1 VTQSSRRNFLK
12 TSAVGVTALAGTQ
25 VLANTSTPSSKVILE
40 VEALEAKKI
49 QETTTH
55 WNDGLA
61 HPIPY
66 KNPPGKN
73 KDRAIVL
80 GGGSEYMSSF
90 LVGYFNAMLN
100 NGINLRLADIVVGT
114 SAGAV
119 LGSALLGSRLD
130 LFSTEFNLLADYP
143 KIMAKL
149 VPTKK
154 FSPSQ
159 ERVMKMGIDAKDGSP
174 ATIQAIGHAAMA
186 AKSIPED
193 KFEMN
198 MKVFLGDMKAI
209 PPKMYIT
216 TIDCYTA
223 ERLVIS
229 PDSGVSV
236 TIACAASASAPGVT
250 GPTWVKDRVCMDG
263 SIGSTETHCDIVA
276 GSKRALVVALADT
289 IEQEKEGLRLN
300 HLPNTILQEVK
311 DLEAGGTKTKL
322 VVVGMLPGRKKMS
335 VVDPD
340 MMEPAIK
347 YGYERGM
354 ADLPEMK
361 HFWMSA

>member
-1 VTQSSRRNFLK
+1 MTSSRRNFIK
-12 TSAVGVTALAGTQ
+12 SSALGVAAIGTVGANQALAQGQ
-25 VLANTSTPSSKVILE
+25 SLSKKTIAE
-40 VEALEAKKI
+40 VKTLEAKEL
-49 QETTTH
+49 QATTAN
-55 WNDGLA
+55 WNDGLS

-66 KNPPGKN
+66 KNPPGKG

-90 LVGYFNAMLN
+90 LVGYFHAMLT
-100 NGINLRLADIVVGT
+100 NGVNLRLADIVVGT

-130 LFSTEFNLLADYP
+130 LFSAEFNLLADYP

-159 ERVMKMGIDAKDGSP
+159 ERVMKMGIEAKDGSP
-174 ATIQAIGHAAMA
+174 VTIQAIGHAAMA
-186 AKSIPED
+186 AKSIPSE
-193 KFEMN
+193 KFKKN
-198 MKVFLGDMKAI
+198 INVFLGDMKDI

-223 ERLVIS
+223 ERLVIG
-229 PDSGVSV
+229 PDSGVPV
-236 TIACAASASAPGVT
+236 TTACSASASAPGVT
-250 GPTWVKDRVCMDG
+250 GPTWVNDRYCMDG

-300 HLPNTILQEVK
+300 RLPNTILQEVK
-311 DLEAGGTKTKL
+311 DLEAGGTKVKL
-322 VVVGMLPGRKKMS
+322 VIVGMLPGRKTMS
-335 VVDPD
+335 VVDPGI
-340 MMEPAIK
+340 MEPAIK

-354 ADLPEMK
+354 QDLPEMK
-361 HFWMSA
+361 KLWV

>member
-1 VTQSSRRNFLK
+1 MTQSSRRNFLK
-12 TSAVGVTALAGTQ
+12 NSAASVAAVASTQTLAKTA
-25 VLANTSTPSSKVILE
+25 TPSSKVIAV
-40 VEALEAKKI
+40 VEAYDATKI
-49 QETTTH
+49 QETTAN
-55 WNDGLA
+55 WDDGLA

-66 KNPPGKN
+66 KNPPGLG

-90 LVGYFNAMLN
+90 LVGYFHAMLT
-100 NGINLRLADIVVGT
+100 NGIDLRLADIVVGT

-159 ERVMKMGIDAKDGSP
+159 ERVMKMGINAKDGSP

-186 AKSIPED
+186 AKSIPEAR
-193 KFEMN
+193 FEKN
-198 MKVFLGDMKAI
+198 MKVFLGDMKNI

-223 ERLVIS
+223 ERLVIA
-229 PDSGVSV
+229 PNSGVSV
-236 TIACAASASAPGVT
+236 TTACAASASAPGVA

-276 GSKRALVVALADT
+276 GSKRALVIALADT
-289 IEQEKEGLRLN
+289 IEQEKAGLRLN
-300 HLPNTILQEVK
+300 HLPNTILQEIK

-322 VVVGMLPGRKKMS
+322 VVIGMLPGRKTLS
-335 VVDPD
+335 VVDPGI
-340 MMEPAIK
+340 MEPAIK

-354 ADLPEMK
+354 ADLPEMRG
-361 HFWMSA
+361 FWA

>member
-1 VTQSSRRNFLK
+1 MTQSSRRNFLK
-12 TSAVGVTALAGTQ
+12 TSTLGVAAVASNPILGK
-25 VLANTSTPSSKVILE
+25 TSSPSSKVIGE
-40 VEALEAKKI
+40 VEAFEAKKI
-49 QETTTH
+49 QESTAN
-55 WNDGLA
+55 WDDGLA

-66 KNPPGKN
+66 QNPPGIG

-90 LVGYFNAMLN
+90 LVGYFHAMLT
-100 NGINLRLADIVVGT
+100 NGIDLRLADIVVGT

-119 LGSALLGSRLD
+119 LGAALLGGRLD
-130 LFSTEFNLLADYP
+130 LFSAEFNLLADYP

-186 AKSIPED
+186 ARSIPED

-198 MKVFLGDMKAI
+198 MKVFLGDMKNI

-223 ERLVIS
+223 ERLVIA
-229 PDSGVSV
+229 PDSGVPV
-236 TIACAASASAPGVT
+236 TTACAASASAPGVT

-276 GSKRALVVALADT
+276 GSKRALVIALADT
-289 IEQEKEGLRLN
+289 IEQEKAGLRLN

-322 VVVGMLPGRKKMS
+322 VVVGMLPGRKTLS
-335 VVDPD
+335 VVDPAI
-340 MMEPAIK
+340 MEPAIQ
-347 YGYERGM
+347 YGFERGIQ
-354 ADLPEMK
+354 DLPEMK
-361 HFWMSA
+361 RFWS

>member
-1 VTQSSRRNFLK
+1 MTQSSRRNFLK
-12 TSAVGVTALAGTQ
+12 TSAVGAAALAGTQ
-25 VLANTSTPSSKVILE
+25 ALAQGQTPSKKMVAE
-40 VEALEAKKI
+40 VRALEAREI
-49 QETTTH
+49 QATTSN
-55 WNDGLA
+55 WDDGLA

-66 KNPPGKN
+66 KNPPGAG

-90 LVGYFNAMLN
+90 LVGYFHAMLG
-100 NGINLRLADIVVGT
+100 NGIDLRLADIVVGT

-130 LFSTEFNLLADYP
+130 LFSAEFNLLADYP
-143 KIMAKL
+143 KVMAKL

-154 FSPSQ
+154 FTPSQ
-159 ERVMKMGIDAKDGSP
+159 ERVMKMGLTAKDGSP

-186 AKSIPED
+186 AKSIPSE
-193 KFEMN
+193 KFQAN
-198 MKVFLGDMKAI
+198 IKVFLGDMKAI

-223 ERLVIS
+223 ERLVIA

-236 TIACAASASAPGVT
+236 IDACAASASAPGVT

-276 GSKRALVVALADT
+276 GSKRALVIALADT

-311 DLEAGGTKTKL
+311 DLEMRGTKTKL
-322 VVVGMLPGRKKMS
+322 VVVGMLPGRKTMS
-335 VVDPD
+335 VVDPGI
-340 MMEPAIK
+340 MEPAIK

-354 ADLPEMK
+354 QDLPEMK
-361 HFWMSA
+361 RFWV